1 MMRYALMKRDE
12 FVSHVIDEACSGLG
26 TNESL
31 LIDVLAPLNNDEIAA
46 AKAHWEAK
54 NDESLVDK
62 LNSEIRGGLRELIVG
77 LLTGKRGESEE
88 ADEALAEEQATKLYD
103 AGVGKFVG
111 TDDEVFIDI
120 IGTSPS
126 VQIQAI
132 KTKYEEAQ
140 GMSLHKA
147 ISKEFRGDL
156 KAVLQV
162 MEGCVVILTMSDEF
176 ATGFNQTLTGYL
188 HVVSV
193 STQAAICR
201 VLGGN
206 DKGRLS
212 IISERFTE
220 KYDTT
225 LHDMAS
231 SELRGHFQIAVSLWV
246 DATADP
252 TFGAEQQLVDLP
264 EGEDQDEKRLKL
276 LEEENDGLKTYI
288 AKVDAEQI
296 WRACKGM
303 GTNEGRVIGIICT
316 RTKSQ
321 VERID
326 EMYRTMYGMTLRE
339 QLEKDLSGDLKTF
352 MVYTQME
359 TQEFDALLM
368 KKAMAGIGTDED
380 IMIMLLTT
388 RDNAAIAAAQTYY
401 EGRYDESLVDK
412 ISSEMSGAFR
422 DLLLVLLRGERD
434 ESAEE
439 GDPEAAEAQAETLHD
454 TDDKNTTFVEVLAKS
469 SRAQVACIR
478 KAYEDKYGRSLAKTI
493 EKKFFG
499 KMEDALLSLLFD
511 PIENFARG
519 LKAAFHG
526 LGTDKDAVCR
536 ILGGNDKQTCRLIA
550 ERFEQKYDQSLV
562 DALKDELRG
571 KFEKGTV
578 AWVSA
583 IDPAAGKEG
592 FRIAREPSEQ
602 EDQEEEEVEEG
613 EIETPRKGGQP
624 EEEQEE
630 EEGEEQPEE
639 EPEEGEEEPD
649 EGEEEED
656 EEEEEEEEPDEEEEE
671 EARKERQAAKRA
683 AKREKA
689 KRMRARMARA
699 KRQAEAEEKRKEK
712 AKQRRMFAQRVKKM
726 AKASREQVVFAEERW
741 EREAETAL

>member
-1 MMRYALMKRDE
+1 MSEEIAARIEENEAIKSFIAHRDADMVQEACAGLGTDDEQLMIILCCRTKAQLERIDQAYRAKYKKTLWEKVKGDVGGNYKKMMRYALMERDE

-31 LIDVLAPLNNDEIAA
+31 LIDVLAPLSNDEIAA

-62 LNSEIRGGLRELIVG
+62 LNSEIRGGLRELVVG

-156 KAVLQV
+156 KAVLQCMLEPPV
-162 MEGCVVILTMSDEF
+162 DYYC
-176 ATGFNQTLTGYL
+176 ATIRRATKRMGTNE
-188 HVVSV
+188 
-193 STQAAICR
+193 AAICR

-264 EGEDQDEKRLKL
+264 AGEDQDEKRLKL
-276 LEEENDGLKTYI
+276 LEEENDGMKTYI

-326 EMYRTMYGMTLRE
+326 EA
-339 QLEKDLSGDLKTF
+339 SSTF
-352 MVYTQME
+352 
-359 TQEFDALLM
+359 
-368 KKAMAGIGTDED
+368 
-380 IMIMLLTT
+380 
-388 RDNAAIAAAQTYY
+388 
-401 EGRYDESLVDK
+401 S
-412 ISSEMSGAFR
+412 
-422 DLLLVLLRGERD
+422 
-434 ESAEE
+434 
-439 GDPEAAEAQAETLHD
+439 
-454 TDDKNTTFVEVLAKS
+454 
-469 SRAQVACIR
+469 
-478 KAYEDKYGRSLAKTI
+478 
-493 EKKFFG
+493 
-499 KMEDALLSLLFD
+499 
-511 PIENFARG
+511 
-519 LKAAFHG
+519 
-526 LGTDKDAVCR
+526 
-536 ILGGNDKQTCRLIA
+536 
-550 ERFEQKYDQSLV
+550 
-562 DALKDELRG
+562 
-571 KFEKGTV
+571 
-578 AWVSA
+578 
-583 IDPAAGKEG
+583 
-592 FRIAREPSEQ
+592 
-602 EDQEEEEVEEG
+602 
-613 EIETPRKGGQP
+613 
-624 EEEQEE
+624 
-630 EEGEEQPEE
+630 
-639 EPEEGEEEPD
+639 
-649 EGEEEED
+649 
-656 EEEEEEEEPDEEEEE
+656 
-671 EARKERQAAKRA
+671 
-683 AKREKA
+683 
-689 KRMRARMARA
+689 
-699 KRQAEAEEKRKEK
+699 
-712 AKQRRMFAQRVKKM
+712 
-726 AKASREQVVFAEERW
+726 
-741 EREAETAL
+741 